1 MNNLEFQNNLLKERL
16 DNLEKSNDLR
26 NKENN

>member
-16 DNLEKSNDLR
+16 DNLEKSNDLK